1 MLLILLIT
9 FGCVNTNEV
18 KFMTPQPDNTD
29 AINSFKN
36 KIQGEYIS
44 LQNPEKILTVSD
56 KLIITN
62 QTMSFSYL
70 ISDLR
75 SELENDQSLNF
86 DINNDQQII
95 DYFKDHFK
103 SNEDSIKIINDSIFC
118 FFLLIDTLF
127 DTENQIL
134 KKFKSS
140 YYLNYEMDDAYWSV
154 KKLYL
159 KRDTLYLG
167 EIYPGDTLLRFNFV
181 EKLADS
187 TVNDSAVKY
196 YNSDYYLMLPSKRQ
210 FKKTT
215 KSGIFETNEKYYKI
229 K

>member
-1 MLLILLIT
+1 MREIIMLLILLIT

-140 YYLNYEMDDAYWSV
+140 YYL
-154 KKLYL
+154 
-159 KRDTLYLG
+159 
-167 EIYPGDTLLRFNFV
+167 
-181 EKLADS
+181 
-187 TVNDSAVKY
+187 
-196 YNSDYYLMLPSKRQ
+196 
-210 FKKTT
+210 
-215 KSGIFETNEKYYKI
+215 
-229 K
+229 